1 MKQLNRIVLVNWY
14 MLGAVE
20 IPVRGNVA
28 IVGPNGSGKSSILDA
43 VQTVLMGGN
52 KQWLSFNA
60 SAGERSERSL
70 RTYCLGYLDETDASG
85 RKHHRE
91 DAITYLAL
99 SFKDQQTGEETAM
112 GMALTTSLSNP
123 DEDILGRFILPN
135 FSICLDDFT
144 VRQDGG
150 RIPRSWDEVRESLRN
165 RCEGMVIE
173 KRARHFLKQVMV
185 HLSHDPN
192 FPNDEDK
199 FVKNF
204 KNAIKFS
211 PIDSPTRFIREYVL
225 DQNIVHVGAF
235 RKSLEEYRAM
245 EAKTREVA
253 KRLEELDKIQ
263 DQDAACTRH
272 AKNGGEYEWV
282 VHEARFEQADLKK
295 EETAE
300 KLDLLREQE
309 GEMQAGLEAMS
320 AAVEKVMEQV
330 AEHRASLNNTD
341 SIHKIRALESN
352 LESRQ
357 HAMNSVKAKLTSQYD
372 VLRATVAFAKYETLL
387 PANFLETVKT
397 AVGLWRE
404 GEGLAAAEW
413 PQHPVEVDK
422 VIGALRKQVDG
433 VRQQVAAQAQE
444 TVIQLNRMKQ
454 DLQESRD
461 AIDQMKQGKAPLKRN
476 TQELIALL
484 AEYGIDS
491 TPLCELVDVTD
502 EKWRLA
508 IESFLGGRR
517 EALMVDADKVQDAV
531 TLYRRKGR
539 HLKNCRIV
547 NTRQTS
553 KWLSRGDDRSLL
565 QFVSCRS
572 DDAQAYINRA
582 LGGVIAVETEAELLK
597 QERAITPDC
606 MLQSEGSTTS
616 IREESPMLGGGQRES
631 RLDNQGKAF
640 ETMVTEYQTLE
651 QSHQQLEGL
660 RESIIKLAT
669 RLTADNET
677 AFALCNERLQLESDM
692 DGLRTSIEELRNLE
706 DGPARQRLEEAIKE
720 QQARQADQRKAMD
733 KLQSLKTECIK
744 LEAGLEVLENE
755 LQEHGQARQRCA
767 EREGFD
773 AQSAQE
779 KRDYLDESCVG
790 ELERIIFESARKAQS
805 ELQSS
810 ERKRNGI
817 RDLVAEYKARYH
829 ANTITAD
836 QVSHLNGEA
845 SHEEL
850 MAFVGQQSTLLRES
864 ELATYQKQAERARQE
879 AETAFRSDFVAHLND
894 QIDKIKGLIKEINQH
909 LKQRP
914 FHREMYAFSMQPNPE
929 LKDVLELV
937 ETFSRQDQAN
947 VGSLFDSAI
956 DEDSPHKLALE
967 KIHQVLQDEG
977 EAHLLQDYRNFYNF
991 ELNVMDLEGN
1001 HKTTLT
1007 QRIKTGS
1014 GGEHQVPFYV
1024 AIAAAL
1030 AATYRLR
1037 EGHEGQVVGG
1047 FSLSLFDEAF
1057 NKLDSANTQTSLGFM
1072 TDLGL
1077 QAMIAA
1083 PDDKYSLMS
1092 STMDTI
1098 INVCRDGNVVD
1109 LDVEFPTEAGK
1120 ALLNSDSPYR
1130 LEQAAAVG

>member
-1 MKQLNRIVLVNWY
+1 MKTLNRIVLVNWY
-14 MLGAVE
+14 MLGAVD
-20 IPVRGNVA
+20 IPIRGNVA

-70 RTYCLGYLDETDASG
+70 RTYCLGYLDDTGASG

-91 DAITYLAL
+91 DAISYLAL
-99 SFKDQQTGEETAM
+99 SFKDDKTGKETVM
-112 GMALTTSLSNP
+112 GMAIATSLSNP
-123 DEDILGRFILPN
+123 DEDILGRFILPD
-135 FSICLDDFT
+135 FAVCLDDFSI
-144 VRQDGG
+144 RQGDG
-150 RIPRSWDEVRESLRN
+150 RIPRSWEEVRESFRS
-165 RCEGMVIE
+165 RCPEMVLE
-173 KRARHFLKQVMV
+173 KRAKRFLKEVMV

-192 FPNDEDK
+192 FPNDEEK

-211 PIDSPTRFIREYVL
+211 PIDSPTKFIREYVL

-245 EAKTREVA
+245 EEKTREVA
-253 KRLEELDKIQ
+253 KRLTELEKIE
-263 DQDAACTRH
+263 DQDKACERH
-272 AKNGGEYEWV
+272 HKNGSEYEWV
-282 VHEARFEQADLKK
+282 VHETRFEQADLKK

-300 KLDLLREQE
+300 RLDALHEQE
-309 GEMQAGLEAMS
+309 EQLNQQLEAMS
-320 AAVEKVMEQV
+320 DALSQVMEQV
-330 AEHRASLNNTD
+330 AEARASLNNSD
-341 SIHKIRALESN
+341 SVHKLKALESN

-357 HAMNSVKAKLTSQYD
+357 HALNSVKAKLSSQYD
-372 VLRATVAFAKYETLL
+372 LLRATVAFAKYEQYL
-387 PANFLETVKT
+387 PKDFLSTVKESV
-397 AVGLWRE
+397 ALWRE
-404 GEGLAAAEW
+404 GEGLAASDW
-413 PQHPVEVDK
+413 PANPVEVDR
-422 VIGALRKQVDG
+422 VVGALRKQVDA
-433 VRQQVAAQAQE
+433 VRLEVAAKAQD
-444 TVIQLNRMKQ
+444 TVIRLNTLKNEI
-454 DLQESRD
+454 QEHRE

-476 TQELIALL
+476 TQELMSLL
-484 AEYGIDS
+484 TEYGIES
-491 TPLCELVDVTD
+491 TPLCELVDVID

-517 EALMVDADKVQDAV
+517 EALLVDPEKVQDAV

-539 HLKNCRIV
+539 HLKNCRII
-547 NTRQTS
+547 NTRQTD
-553 KWLSRGDDRSLL
+553 KWLDRSDKRSLV
-565 QFVSCRS
+565 QFVQCRS
-572 DDAQAYINRA
+572 EHAQAYINRA

-606 MLQSEGSTTS
+606 MLQAEGSTTS
-616 IREESPMLGGGQRES
+616 IREESPMLGGGQRQN
-631 RLDNQGKAF
+631 RLADQDRAF
-640 ETMVTEYQTLE
+640 DVMVKDYQALDLA
-651 QSHQQLEGL
+651 HQQLEGL

-669 RLTADNET
+669 RLVGEGET
-677 AFALCNERLQLESDM
+677 AFALCNERMQLDAEM
-692 DGLRTSIEELRNLE
+692 QALRNSIEELRNME
-706 DGPARQRLEEAIKE
+706 DGPARSRLEEAVKL
-720 QQARQADQRKAMD
+720 QQAKQQDQRKLMD
-733 KLQSLKTECIK
+733 KLQALKTEVIK
-744 LEAGLEVLENE
+744 LEAGLEVLERE
-755 LQEHGQARQRCA
+755 MQEHGQARQKCA

-779 KRDYLDESCVG
+779 RRDYLESSCQG
-790 ELERIIFESARKAQS
+790 ELERIIFEAARKAQA
-805 ELQSS
+805 ELQLA
-810 ERKRNGI
+810 ERKRNGV

-829 ANTITAD
+829 ANTITAE
-836 QVSHLNGEA
+836 QVAHLGGDA
-845 SHEEL
+845 SHEQL
-850 MAFVGQQSTLLRES
+850 MGFVAEQLRLLRDS
-864 ELATYQKQAERARQE
+864 ELANYQRQAERARME
-879 AETAFRSDFVAHLND
+879 AETSFRSDFVAHLND

-914 FHREMYAFSMQPNPE
+914 FHREMYAFTMTPNPE

-937 ETFSRQDQAN
+937 ESFSRHDQAN
-947 VGSLFDSAI
+947 VGSLFDTNIQA
-956 DEDSPHKLALE
+956 DSPHRLALE
-967 KIHQVLQDEG
+967 KIHQVLKDEG

-991 ELNVMDLEGN
+991 ELIVMDLEGN
-1001 HKTTLT
+1001 QKTTLS

-1037 EGHEGQVVGG
+1037 EGQEGEVVGG

-1057 NKLDSANTQTSLGFM
+1057 NKLDSGNTQTSLGFM

-1109 LDVEFPTEAGK
+1109 LDVEFPTPEGK

-1130 LEQAAAVG
+1130 LEQELAEE